1 MRGFLVQ
8 QIRSEDVQIIINF
21 LTKELVLYKRA
32 PKKSQFINDSD
43 TNITYDNS
51 RKCLCDLKNNNRV
64 K

>member
-21 LTKELVLYKRA
+21 LYERA